1 MRDHSP
7 VRRAKVRKPFPDALE
22 GGFTVVNGPGGVD
35 LPGKVMRVPLGE
47 SDLDRATRL
56 HEMGHIKFTPKDS
69 PEKVARKHGITV
81 DALQVCEDARVNTLL
96 ERAGL
101 PMSRL
106 GRSED
111 LAPWS
116 AEFARV
122 LASGNRAQAI
132 QVAAEA
138 RVGFEGRNAR
148 GMEEILRDLGLHE
161 AISLARRALSELHPK
176 RITRAGGIPF
186 TRTIRAA
193 KVLSDGARQVA
204 DIGESP
210 ADFSEEMVESA
221 LESSVSFVP
230 WGTMEILQPSRHAR
244 HGAKVAPRVRST
256 DVGQRLRHV
265 SRVLTD
271 GRIFSH
277 RVRQDGGSLLI
288 DGSGSMHMSAE
299 QVQTILSIAPLAWVA
314 IYGAR
319 TDHGWVK
326 ILAKDGKAVAPD
338 AMRSPGGCN
347 VIDGPALAL
356 LAKQSAP
363 RIWICDGRVTGVGD
377 RGAIGNVAEC
387 ARTCTK
393 ANVRRIGTVEGAIDY
408 LRSLA
413 RRR

>member
-1 MRDHSP
+1 
-7 VRRAKVRKPFPDALE
+7 
-22 GGFTVVNGPGGVD
+22 
-35 LPGKVMRVPLGE
+35 
-47 SDLDRATRL
+47 
-56 HEMGHIKFTPKDS
+56 
-69 PEKVARKHGITV
+69 
-81 DALQVCEDARVNTLL
+81 
-96 ERAGL
+96 
-101 PMSRL
+101 MSRL

-176 RITRAGGIPF
+176 RITRKGGIPF

-244 HGAKVAPRVRST
+244 HGAKVAPRVP
-256 DVGQRLRHV
+256 
-265 SRVLTD
+265 
-271 GRIFSH
+271 
-277 RVRQDGGSLLI
+277 
-288 DGSGSMHMSAE
+288 
-299 QVQTILSIAPLAWVA
+299 LSID
-314 IYGAR
+314 
-319 TDHGWVK
+319 TSK
-326 ILAKDGKAVAPD
+326 
-338 AMRSPGGCN
+338 
-347 VIDGPALAL
+347 
-356 LAKQSAP
+356 
-363 RIWICDGRVTGVGD
+363 
-377 RGAIGNVAEC
+377 
-387 ARTCTK
+387 
-393 ANVRRIGTVEGAIDY
+393 
-408 LRSLA
+408 
-413 RRR
+413 